1 MKKNAQIANFN
12 VVFGD
17 EEKPM
22 LDYFDTIIYPAFNSD
37 ITKKSDD
44 NEFMF
49 KNIEIAST
57 KDVYVLT
64 GKIVKKTELEIKTD
78 LNEKGEL
85 VEKDEKYSTA
95 PYSSFAI
102 NLMNHRMIFMPN
114 QKGSPTLAN
123 FRRMVAYVFLHY
135 IKQENKKEEH
145 IKKYD
150 EAIVNIVGIPGAKS
164 MDELLDKIE
173 KINTLTLRFYPLN
186 GDMDYSEAFG
196 ILATEVRNEV
206 GCKNGDVV
214 YKSPKSISGIKNVLK
229 KAAGTINPIIK
240 GITKNN
246 GKITLKD
253 YELSEKYEIEI
264 DDDATFEDESRILV
278 NSMDKIETLQ
288 FSSEKHNE
296 IYDRNKE
303 KIVSFIERKGDLY

>member
-135 IKQENKKEEH
+135 IKQENKKEEN

-150 EAIVNIVGIPGAKS
+150 
-164 MDELLDKIE
+164 
-173 KINTLTLRFYPLN
+173 
-186 GDMDYSEAFG
+186 
-196 ILATEVRNEV
+196 
-206 GCKNGDVV
+206 
-214 YKSPKSISGIKNVLK
+214 
-229 KAAGTINPIIK
+229 
-240 GITKNN
+240 
-246 GKITLKD
+246 
-253 YELSEKYEIEI
+253 
-264 DDDATFEDESRILV
+264 
-278 NSMDKIETLQ
+278 
-288 FSSEKHNE
+288 
-296 IYDRNKE
+296 
-303 KIVSFIERKGDLY
+303 